1 MRTTLALLVV
11 CAGTG
16 AAAQA
21 PQQVEVD
28 VLARPVARGAI
39 LSTED
44 FARHMVAAPMA
55 RAALRAADAVGQA
68 ATRNLLSGATV
79 GSHDIAPPPLV
90 RRGGAV
96 ALTLR
101 SGALV
106 ISAPA
111 RALSDGAAGASV
123 RIVNLATNRTLDA
136 FGEGSGR
143 GAVLLP

>member
-1 MRTTLALLVV
+1 MLALLAV

-16 AAAQA
+16 AVAQA
-21 PQQVEVD
+21 PQDEVD
-28 VLARPVARGAI
+28 VLARPVARGTI
-39 LSTED
+39 LGAED
-44 FARHMVAAPMA
+44 FVRQTVAAPMA
-55 RAALRAADAVGQA
+55 RTALRATDAVGQA

-79 GSHDIAPPPLV
+79 GGHDVAPPALV
-90 RRGGAV
+90 RRGDAV

-136 FGEGSGR
+136 FVEGSGR
-143 GAVLLP
+143 VAILLP